1 MMDWEIVK
9 MGALFFGG
17 CLMAIV
23 IYGFLLNEDWRNG
36 YRNTK
41 YIDKLLKQKK
51 KEEKKLHDAA
61 YWADYWEKKKQ
72 EEAKP

>member
-1 MMDWEIVK
+1 MDWEIVK
-9 MGALFFGG
+9 IGALFFGFG
-17 CLMAIV
+17 IVFIAIFC
-23 IYGFLLNEDWRNG
+23 FLLNEDWRNG

-51 KEEKKLHDAA
+51 KELQDAA

>member
-1 MMDWEIVK
+1 MTEEIVK
-9 MGALFFGG
+9 YIALMGGFGIVFI
-17 CLMAIV
+17 AIFC
-23 IYGFLLNEDWRNG
+23 FLLNEDWRNG

-41 YIDKLLKQKK
+41 YIDKLLEQRK
-51 KEEKKLHDAA
+51 KEEKKLQDAA